1 MKHNRAKCRLSTMG
15 DDIVGTRYTCH
26 ILSGEQKV
34 LQTQHKNQLSYG
46 ITYLVRCSSS
56 YLLVLLCTTNKTGG
70 GRAMYVHSK
79 YSSSITCSNRLYIF
93 FELHDVYQFWYCSS
107 CVQPTRAVA
116 GERRW
121 ASDNMYVLS
130 NTAVSAIVSTFFR
143 YIHMLC
149 TTNTSVGGRAIV
161 MYTAKQQYL
170 Q

>member
-70 GRAMYVHSK
+70 GRATEGERCMYRSK
-79 YSSSITCSNRLYIF
+79 YTAA
-93 FELHDVYQFWYCSS
+93 
-107 CVQPTRAVA
+107 AV
-116 GERRW
+116 
-121 ASDNMYVLS
+121 VL
-130 NTAVSAIVSTFFR
+130 AVV
-143 YIHMLC
+143 
-149 TTNTSVGGRAIV
+149 V
-161 MYTAKQQYL
+161 
-170 Q
+170 